1 MIVLRLCFHF
11 QLSNGY
17 HLIRPSLHRHSFIM
31 ADLTVLISPTPLP
44 KSNSFGRFTR
54 SNDSPV
60 SRPIMVTLEMVDN
73 STSAPSSPINRNFNQ
88 ALLSPPR
95 NTFKSRPKNHLSS
108 PRRPASAPPQRT
120 SFGDDLSGIEDST
133 GSSRTLLERKI
144 LSSFASTNTKG
155 GELIRPAPPL
165 CEYLLPIQ
173 DVMLFSQFI

>member
-1 MIVLRLCFHF
+1 
-11 QLSNGY
+11 
-17 HLIRPSLHRHSFIM
+17 M

-44 KSNSFGRFTR
+44 KSNSFGQFTR

-60 SRPIMVTLEMVDN
+60 SRPIMVTLEMVDNSTDN

-120 SFGDDLSGIEDST
+120 SFGDDLGGIEDST
-133 GSSRTLLERKI
+133 RSSRTLVERKI

-165 CEYLLPIQ
+165 CEYLLPIH
-173 DVMLFSQFI
+173 DVMSFSQFV